1 MSLVVIANDT
11 IRQRWLER
19 LSSLN
24 CSVSTDIAPHKP
36 LLLLIVCDLA
46 EAGLLTSTVL
56 RKDGDLAFR
65 FGSYWTVVA
74 HRRSSKPELNLPF
87 YHLKGDG
94 VWMPFDENENVASHR
109 EIARTAKIEPTFF
122 TCLGDPAF
130 RELARRTLIS
140 KYFQPRERAEL
151 FALVGMAVPPDDI
164 VAADATRFLPSDR
177 EARRRDTKFA
187 FRVLPAYDYKCALM
201 GYRMMAVNGSC
212 PLDAAHI
219 QQFKRGGPCHPTNGI
234 ALSKTAHWLF
244 DEGYWSIDTNFRIL
258 VAERVFEESGNDAL
272 LLKRRVGT
280 QIILPKNNHYL
291 PAEEFLQW
299 HRTHK
304 FEKKKRLVPE
314 N

>member
-1 MSLVVIANDT
+1 VSVTDT
-11 IRQRWLER
+11 IRQQWLEQ

-24 CSVSTDIAPHKP
+24 CSVSKDIAPHKP

-46 EAGLLTSTVL
+46 ETGLLPTAIL

-65 FGSYWTVVA
+65 FSSYWTVVA
-74 HRRSSKPELNLPF
+74 HRRSSKPELSLPF
-87 YHLKGDG
+87 FHLKGDG
-94 VWMPFDENENVASHR
+94 AWIPFDEHGNVASHR
-109 EIARTAKIEPTFF
+109 DIACTAKIEPTFF
-122 TCLGDPAF
+122 DCLGDPAF

-140 KYFQPRERAEL
+140 KYFQPSERAEL

-164 VAADATRFLPSDR
+164 IAADATRFLPSDR
-177 EARRRDTKFA
+177 EIRRRDTKFA
-187 FRVLPAYDYKCALM
+187 FRVLPAYDCRCALT

-212 PLDAAHI
+212 PLDATHI
-219 QQFKRGGPCHPTNGI
+219 KQFKRGGPCHPTNGI

-244 DEGYWSIDTNFRIL
+244 DEGYWTIDPDLRVL
-258 VAERVFEESGNDAL
+258 VAHRVFEEEGDATL
-272 LLKRRVGT
+272 LLKRRAGT
-280 QIILPKNNHYL
+280 RIILPKNRHFL

-314 N
+314 S